1 MRETRTIFT
10 NGLFFKN
17 PVLIGA
23 LGLYPVV
30 AAGYNLRAAV
40 QLSLLLFLITL
51 PTALICCFL
60 GGLVPNWL
68 RPGAVLVISAC
79 LLYTSDAADD

>member
-1 MRETRTIFT
+1 M
-10 NGLFFKN
+10 
-17 PVLIGA
+17 
-23 LGLYPVV
+23 YPVV

-68 RPGAVLVISAC
+68 RPGAVL
-79 LLYTSDAADD
+79 